1 MKPYSL
7 RSRISKLEMHFLPG
21 LQEPWPPTGEG
32 DLANLL
38 YNQMKADGVPMP
50 ADRPGG
56 SVLLFLIKLGADR
69 FFADEIE
76 AEDVRS
82 DET

>member
-1 MKPYSL
+1 M
-7 RSRISKLEMHFLPG
+7 SRFSPLFKRLQQLEPDPEYI
-21 LQEPWPPTGEG
+21 EPWPPTGEG
-32 DLANLL
+32 DLASLL

-50 ADRPGG
+50 ADHPGG

-76 AEDVRS
+76 VKDVRS